1 MHCPFLQAK
10 NREVMMET
18 IWDKQ
23 FGRAFLKIAAMFT
36 MLCDHI
42 GFILVPVNRFP
53 EIYYTLRII
62 GRIAFPL
69 FCFMLVEGFIHTHSR
84 KNYIIRLA
92 LFAVISEIP
101 FDLFSCGS
109 TSDWGSQNVM
119 WTLLIGFIVLCGLEK
134 FEEQYLS
141 KLVIVFAGGLVAY
154 FMHTDYSMFGVFLI
168 AILYICRYN
177 NKIRIALLG
186 IMVLMQG
193 RIEAFAALSIPFIMK
208 YDPDKNDIHL
218 PKYFFYVFYPAHLFI
233 LYLIHK
239 FILN

>member
-69 FCFMLVEGFIHTHSR
+69 FCFMLVEGFINTHSR

-101 FDLFSCGS
+101 
-109 TSDWGSQNVM
+109 
-119 WTLLIGFIVLCGLEK
+119 LICFH
-134 FEEQYLS
+134 
-141 KLVIVFAGGLVAY
+141 VAV
-154 FMHTDYSMFGVFLI
+154 HLTG
-168 AILYICRYN
+168 
-177 NKIRIALLG
+177 
-186 IMVLMQG
+186 
-193 RIEAFAALSIPFIMK
+193 EARM
-208 YDPDKNDIHL
+208 
-218 PKYFFYVFYPAHLFI
+218 
-233 LYLIHK
+233 
-239 FILN
+239 

>member
-1 MHCPFLQAK
+1 MEH
-10 NREVMMET
+10 MET
-18 IWDKQ
+18 IWDKR
-23 FGRAFLKIAAMFT
+23 FGRPFLKIAAMLS

-42 GFILVPVNRFP
+42 GFVLVPANHFP

-69 FCFMLVEGFIHTHSR
+69 FCFMLVEGFVHTHNR

-92 LFAVISEIP
+92 VFAIVSEIP
-101 FDLFSCGS
+101 FDLSSCGS
-109 TSDWGSQNVM
+109 AFDWDSQNVM
-119 WTLLIGFIVLCGLEK
+119 WTLLIGFIVLCGLER
-134 FEEQYLS
+134 FEENYLA
-141 KLVIVFAGGLVAY
+141 KLAVLLAGGIAAY

-168 AILYICRYN
+168 AVLYICRFN
-177 NKIRIALLG
+177 NKARIVLLG
-186 IMVLMQG
+186 IMVLTQG

-218 PKYFFYVFYPAHLFI
+218 PEYFFYVFYPAHLVI

-239 FILN
+239 FIII